1 MFAADHHLAEMVE
14 YLSLRNTWLD
24 EEDAN
29 SITILMHFLF
39 AKDFKGAYRLIIR
52 GANIDYVNR
61 NGNTALHLC
70 IQNEIVESIDFL
82 LGKGANP
89 HIMDLNG
96 QDACDMAK
104 KRGLARRFSIF
115 NDCNPHMK
123 QLPKMPDGNYAK
135 VEAIVFTGDDKP
147 QKFEYAK

>member
-1 MFAADHHLAEMVE
+1 MFAADKHYPEMVD
-14 YLSLRNTWLD
+14 YLSLRNKNLD

-39 AKDFKGAYRLIIR
+39 AKDFKTANRLVIR
-52 GANIDYVNR
+52 GANLDYANR

-70 IQNEIVESIDFL
+70 IQNGMEEAVDFL

-96 QDACDMAK
+96 QDSCDMAK
-104 KRGLARRFSIF
+104 KLGLA
-115 NDCNPHMK
+115 
-123 QLPKMPDGNYAK
+123 
-135 VEAIVFTGDDKP
+135 
-147 QKFEYAK
+147 